1 MAFQKLSDYFRRSE
15 FACKCGCGFDTVDAS
30 TLTIL
35 NALRAYFGPVIINS
49 ACRCPSH
56 NKAVGGS
63 PTSQHMKARAA
74 DIRTPKAPLQEV
86 YDWLE
91 REFPNAS
98 LGIYNTFI
106 HIDTRTN
113 GPARWDMRN

>member
-1 MAFQKLSDYFRRSE
+1 MPYQNVSTYFDRSE
-15 FACKCGCGFDTVDAS
+15 FACKCGCGFDTVDVS
-30 TLTIL
+30 TLSIL
-35 NALRAYFGPVIINS
+35 DLVRRNFGPVYINS
-49 ACRCPSH
+49 GCRCSEH

-63 PTSQHMKARAA
+63 PNSQHLRGRAA
-74 DIRTPKAPLQEV
+74 DIRVRNASLQEV
-86 YDWLE
+86 ADWVD

-98 LGIYNTFI
+98 IGMYNTFI